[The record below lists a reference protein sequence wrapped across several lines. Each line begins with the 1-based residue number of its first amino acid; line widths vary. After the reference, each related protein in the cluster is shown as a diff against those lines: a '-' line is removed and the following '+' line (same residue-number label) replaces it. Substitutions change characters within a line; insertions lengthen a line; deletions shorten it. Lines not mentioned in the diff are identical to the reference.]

1 MGRPR
6 KFLSRVMTLNAVR
19 NVVCLDLVV
28 KKRKM
33 DMKLTVSFIWNPY

>member
-6 KFLSRVMTLNAVR
+6 KFLSRVMTLNAIR
-19 NVVCLDLVV
+19 NVCLDLVV
-28 KKRKM
+28 KKRRM